1 MKRGKDHSRLR
12 EVYVQRP
19 GGRKEDAM
27 ELQGHEQDRHRDDV
41 GARSYKATWSTVR
54 SSVRFPG
61 HSEFKLQNDIVQLDV

>member
-1 MKRGKDHSRLR
+1 
-12 EVYVQRP
+12 
-19 GGRKEDAM
+19 M

-61 HSEFKLQNDIVQLDV
+61 YSEFKLQNDIVQLDV